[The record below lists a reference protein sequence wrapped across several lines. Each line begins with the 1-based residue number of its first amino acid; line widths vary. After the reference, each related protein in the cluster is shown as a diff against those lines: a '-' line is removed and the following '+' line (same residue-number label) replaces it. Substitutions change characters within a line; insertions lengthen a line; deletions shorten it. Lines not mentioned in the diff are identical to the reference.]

1 MSISMITDSKLIS
14 KNPLYFSTQ
23 AINMKIEIQVPFTKI
38 LKYIG
43 AYLKKYVQ
51 NLYTENYKYY

>member
-1 MSISMITDSKLIS
+1 MSINMITDSKLIP

-43 AYLKKYVQ
+43 AYLKKYV
-51 NLYTENYKYY
+51 